1 MSSSGS
7 IIERI
12 RQTAG
17 MLALNRSTLG
27 IFAMVILVGMGEKMA
42 ERFLPIY
49 LISLGG
55 GAIVIGLLQAMDNL
69 LSAVYVYP
77 GGYLSDRIGTK
88 KALLVFNLVAI
99 TGFGLVVLIPAW
111 QAVIIG
117 AALFISWSA
126 ISLPATMNLMY
137 RTLPENKR
145 TMGVSVHALVR
156 RIPMA
161 AGPVLGGYFILHWGE
176 QEGVRLAFALA
187 LILAVIALIFQQK
200 MIPDDRGTSV
210 SGKVKTSDSLPH
222 SPWAMFKMMRP
233 AMKKLLA
240 ADILI
245 RFCEQ
250 MPYAFVVVWCMKTI
264 AQPVTAVQFGFLTA
278 IEMTT
283 AILVYIPVAWFAG
296 NSAKKPFVMVT
307 FVLFTLFPMVLL
319 YSQSFPM
326 LVFAFF
332 IRGLQEFG
340 EPTRKALI
348 MDFAPDYC
356 RGAMFGLYY
365 LIRDFFVAAAALV
378 GALFWLNSP
387 QYCLIAAFLFG
398 VAGTLGYAFFGTDLS
413 SEPLSKDTQ

>member
-1 MSSSGS
+1 
-7 IIERI
+7 
-12 RQTAG
+12 

-27 IFAMVILVGMGEKMA
+27 IFVMVILVGMGEKMA

-99 TGFGLVVLIPAW
+99 AGFALVVLIPAW
-111 QAVIIG
+111 QAVIVG

-137 RTLPENKR
+137 RVLPENKR

-161 AGPVLGGYFILHWGE
+161 AGPVIGGFFILHWGE
-176 QEGVRLAFALA
+176 QDGVRFAFLLA
-187 LILAVIALIFQQK
+187 LLLAAVALVFQQK
-200 MIPDDRGTSV
+200 MIAEDRGITTAKKLTS
-210 SGKVKTSDSLPH
+210 SDSLSTGPR
-222 SPWAMFKMMRP
+222 AIFKGMRP
-233 AMKKLLA
+233 DMKKLLV

-250 MPYAFVVVWCMKTI
+250 MPYAFVVVWCMKTVS
-264 AQPVTAVQFGFLTA
+264 QPVTAVQFGVLTA
-278 IEMTT
+278 IEMVT
-283 AILVYIPVAWFAG
+283 AMVVYIPVAWFAG
-296 NSAKKPFVMVT
+296 KKAKKPLVLTSF
-307 FVLFTLFPMVLL
+307 FLFTLFPLVLL
-319 YSQSFPM
+319 YSRNFPC
-326 LVFAFF
+326 LVAAFF
-332 IRGLQEFG
+332 IRGLQELG

-348 MDFAPDYC
+348 MDLSPDDC

-365 LIRDFFVAAAALV
+365 LIRDVFVAAAALS
-378 GALFWLNSP
+378 GAFVWQKSPEICLFS
-387 QYCLIAAFLFG
+387 AFLFG
-398 VAGTLGYAFFGTDLS
+398 IAGTVGYAFFGTAFH
-413 SEPLSKDTQ
+413 SESLNKDV

>member
-1 MSSSGS
+1 VNSGGS
-7 IIERI
+7 LSDKI
-12 RQTAG
+12 RHAAG

-55 GAIVIGLLQAMDNL
+55 GAMVVGLMQAMDNL

-88 KALLVFNLVAI
+88 KSLLVFNLVAI
-99 TGFGLVVLIPAW
+99 TGFGLVVLIPSW

-137 RTLPENKR
+137 RILPENKR

-161 AGPVLGGYFILHWGE
+161 AGPVIGGFFILRWGE
-176 QEGVRLAFALA
+176 QEGVRLAFVLAFVLAVAA
-187 LILAVIALIFQQK
+187 LILQQK
-200 MIPDDRGTSV
+200 MIPDDQRPAVPEQAKSSGSV
-210 SGKVKTSDSLPH
+210 SH
-222 SPWAMFKMMRP
+222 SPWTMFKKMRP

-250 MPYAFVVVWCMKTI
+250 MPYAFVVIWCMKI
-264 AQPVTAVQFGFLTA
+264 VAQPVNAMQFGFLTA

-307 FVLFTLFPMVLL
+307 FVLFTLFPLILL
-319 YSQSFPM
+319 YSQSFPS

-332 IRGLQEFG
+332 VRGLQEFG

-348 MDFAPDYC
+348 MDLAPDYC

-365 LIRDFFVAAAALV
+365 LIRDFFVAAAALI
-378 GALFWLNSP
+378 GALIWQKNPEF
-387 QYCLIAAFLFG
+387 CLIAAFCFG
-398 VAGTLGYAFFGTDLS
+398 VAGSTGYAFFGTDLS
-413 SEPLSKDTQ
+413 TDSSNKEI